1 MQCEVNSVQCAVC
14 SLQCVV
20 YSVQCVVFGVLCEV
34 AKANI
39 RFSFFYFLR
48 ISQLLIIVI
57 HSSQKRLLGAFT
69 LNLGSS
75 R

>member
-34 AKANI
+34 TKANI
-39 RFSFFYFLR
+39 SFSFFSFFLKNFAA
-48 ISQLLIIVI
+48 INNCY
-57 HSSQKRLLGAFT
+57 T
-69 LNLGSS
+69 
-75 R
+75 

>member
-39 RFSFFYFLR
+39 SFSFFLFLKNFAA
-48 ISQLLIIVI
+48 INNCY
-57 HSSQKRLLGAFT
+57 T
-69 LNLGSS
+69 
-75 R
+75 